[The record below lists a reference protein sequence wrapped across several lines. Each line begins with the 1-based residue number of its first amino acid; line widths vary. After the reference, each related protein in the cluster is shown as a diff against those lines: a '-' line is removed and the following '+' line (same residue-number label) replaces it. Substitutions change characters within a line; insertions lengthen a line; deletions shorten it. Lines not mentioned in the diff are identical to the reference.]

1 MDQTIRHN
9 IVGNLAFDEKW
20 YDFSVSV
27 CCLQDDLERFPE
39 GDRKKAGSNGASLSG
54 GQRQRVALAR
64 AIYSKLPMVIMDNVT
79 SGFDA
84 RTARSVSTLLFDPD
98 GYFRKAGIAVVLATH
113 NRHILSQ
120 MDSIIVLNE
129 GRVVDSGS
137 FEEVRSRNA
146 SLIQRIEISTD
157 LSSIETDSDMETPA
171 RSEEEQERSVPPALS
186 PENGSADLNLN
197 RRSGSW
203 SVYGYYCRS
212 AGNVPL
218 IFWASFTIIGAVATN
233 YAPLWIQKWTE
244 DNKARPNQDLGLYL
258 GVYAMLFGVSTAAT
272 AGECWVFFIRIINNT
287 ALKLHSDLLEATLRA
302 PFHFFQATDVGVIAN
317 RFSQDMDLID
327 MTLPS
332 QAIQFTTGAVSCAVQ
347 LIIICILG
355 KYLAATIP
363 ALVGALVVIQRYY
376 LRTSRQVRLIDIEAK
391 APLYK
396 LFIETIQGVSSIRAF
411 RWGRAFCRDNSE
423 ILNQSQKPY
432 YMLLCVQQWLALV
445 LDLVVGALAVIIV
458 ALAMSLNGNISAGG
472 LGASLVLILQ
482 FNSLLTQSVQA
493 WTKLETSIGA
503 VARVQQFLR
512 VTPAEPDGASPPT
525 YWPNRGELQFH
536 KLTASYSAS
545 CRSSPVLK
553 NLSLTVQAG
562 ERLAICGTSGSG
574 KSSLIMAALLMEP
587 FFLPG
592 TVRFNVDPHNRSAD
606 ETITAVLDRVGLLSK
621 IDSSGGLDGDL
632 TASEWSHGERQLLCL
647 ARAMLVPSK
656 VLILDE
662 AAGSVDE
669 KTEAIMQ
676 EILDS
681 DFQGRTLISVLHR
694 LTYIRRFDRV
704 AVLENGELIECDT
717 PGRLLSRD
725 SAFARLYRAHTGQH

>member
-129 GRVVDSGS
+129 GRVVDS
-137 FEEVRSRNA
+137 
-146 SLIQRIEISTD
+146 
-157 LSSIETDSDMETPA
+157 ETDSDMETPA
-171 RSEEEQERSVPPALS
+171 
-186 PENGSADLNLN
+186 

-592 TVRFNVDPHNRSAD
+592 T
-606 ETITAVLDRVGLLSK
+606 